1 MSPYLELTEFAET
14 VNKLA
19 IKSNESGFEV
29 RCIMPRFGVV
39 NERRHRLH
47 EVVRLSGI
55 NVAVDNDD
63 FPLQIKVASLPNARL
78 QVYFLDNEDLFKR
91 KSIFHDEQ
99 EKWFDDNGLRT
110 VFYCKGAL
118 ETVKKFGWPP
128 DVIHCSG
135 WMTGLIP
142 LYLKTV
148 YKKEPVFANS
158 KIIYS
163 LTPNTFKEKLGTT
176 FVKKA
181 TISNQI
187 KEKDM
192 ELFKEGTN
200 TALNR
205 GAAKYADAVVLAGEK
220 LEKKVVDEVKAE
232 KGKIILPYKKDND
245 DLADYLQLYNQL
257 LQIEYSPIAALNR
270 TFALAKARGKAAGIK
285 EAEKLQL
292 NNNPFYFSLLGNLY
306 TDIDN
311 ATALQHYTTAL
322 EFANTAADKQTIGR
336 HMEKIIHEIKISGK

>member
-1 MSPYLELTEFAET
+1 MLQKKRILFIANEMSPYLELTEFAEI

-19 IKSNESGFEV
+19 IKSNDNGFEV

-55 NVAVDNDD
+55 NVSVDNDD

-91 KSIFHDEQ
+91 KFIFHDEQ
-99 EKWFDDNGLRT
+99 DKWFEDNGLRT

-148 YKKEPVFANS
+148 YKKEPVFAHS
-158 KIIYS
+158 KCVFTIGQ
-163 LTPNTFKEKLGTT
+163 TTFKEKLGPD
-176 FVKKA
+176 FLKLA
-181 TISNQI
+181 NIHPSL
-187 KEKDM
+187 KEKDL
-192 ELFKEGTN
+192 EPYKEANNVALF
-200 TALNR
+200 R
-205 GAAKYADAVVLAGEK
+205 GGATYADAITFG
-220 LEKKVVDEVKAE
+220 AE
-232 KGKIILPYKKDND
+232 KVDKKLVEEFGKIRGRKVLSFNAES
-245 DLADYLQLYNQL
+245 DLTDYLQLYMDL
-257 LQIEYSPIAALNR
+257 S
-270 TFALAKARGKAAGIK
+270 K
-285 EAEKLQL
+285 
-292 NNNPFYFSLLGNLY
+292 
-306 TDIDN
+306 
-311 ATALQHYTTAL
+311 
-322 EFANTAADKQTIGR
+322 
-336 HMEKIIHEIKISGK
+336 